1 MRPSQGGVRHHMT
14 QPTNPISDDVSDSR
28 PPVKAAMTL
37 RRKLVLLA
45 VPTILAVI
53 SVPVGIAHAHGNVQG
68 HVAAAASAHAARSVD
83 VNHVHSV
90 APKATVKTAEAAD
103 PAETPEATTDPAETG
118 TDTGHTDEVPGST
131 TESNVD
137 HQFNGQE

>member
-1 MRPSQGGVRHHMT
+1 MT
-14 QPTNPISDDVSDSR
+14 EPTNPIADDVSDSR
-28 PPVKAAMTL
+28 PLVKAGMTL

-53 SVPVGIAHAHGNVQG
+53 SVPVGIAHAHGTVQG
-68 HVAAAASAHAARSVD
+68 HAAAAAGAQATRSVA
-83 VNHVHSV
+83 VKHVRSV
-90 APKATVKTAEAAD
+90 APKATVKAAAAVE

-137 HQFNGQE
+137 HQFDGQE